1 MAKQDKGGK
10 GFDRI
15 DSIVLG
21 TVNAPFRRSI
31 DAATLSECLRTRV
44 PGEWIVQVAAFFT
57 DVRPELVLEFAKR
70 HGIETADL
78 ARTYRVVSDVSG
90 ERNPELEK
98 RLPSTDDC

>member
-1 MAKQDKGGK
+1 MARQDKGGK

-31 DAATLSECLRTRV
+31 DAATLSECLRTGV
-44 PGEWIVQVAAFFT
+44 VGEWIVQVAAFFT

-70 HGIETADL
+70 HGIDTADL
-78 ARTYRVVSDVSG
+78 ARTYHVVRDVSG
-90 ERNPELEK
+90 ERNLDLEE
-98 RLPSTDDC
+98 RLPSPDNC